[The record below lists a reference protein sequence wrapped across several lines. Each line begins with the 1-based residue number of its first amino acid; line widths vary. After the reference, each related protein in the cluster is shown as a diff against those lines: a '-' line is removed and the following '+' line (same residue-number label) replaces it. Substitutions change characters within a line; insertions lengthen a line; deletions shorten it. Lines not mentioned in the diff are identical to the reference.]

1 MVATAV
7 EISER
12 LGKRG
17 ASIRLLSMHTVSPI
31 DVEAIEAAA
40 RETRYLVTLEEHS
53 IVGGLGSAVA
63 EVVSTMEGQRA
74 PLQRLGFP
82 PVFNSRA
89 GDQAYLR
96 SVHGLDSDG
105 VLHSIEEV
113 LEKAHGLVR

>member
-1 MVATAV
+1 MFLARVTGSMVATAV

-63 EVVSTMEGQRA
+63 EVVSTMEGQTK
-74 PLQRLGFP
+74 LKKIQRDELF
-82 PVFNSRA
+82 
-89 GDQAYLR
+89 
-96 SVHGLDSDG
+96 G
-105 VLHSIEEV
+105 VL
-113 LEKAHGLVR
+113 AGHGPSALPTSLKGAQ